1 MSKDKGF
8 QFSILFL
15 FIWIITSIISLVTFD
30 QDFPKLNLSNKLLP
44 PLSSS
49 LNSDS
54 IYFLGTDELGRDVLT
69 CLIEGASNALAI
81 GLLSVF
87 IAAFI
92 GILIGSISSYF
103 GDKELKVNII
113 EIIIKTISLTIY
125 FLFVIFIIPWT
136 QIEFVSIWF
145 HLLLPFTV
153 VFLVFYLA
161 KKIGQKGILNKQ
173 LTLPV
178 DLIIGRIIEIFES
191 LPTLFILVA
200 LSTLISGSWLS
211 ISLIIGFTTWPNIAK
226 FTRSE
231 FLKIKQTTF
240 IEASQALGLD
250 KKTIILK
257 HFLPNAISPIIVTLA
272 FGVASAV
279 IIESTLAFLGL
290 GLNAESASWGN
301 ILASARLNMDAWWLT
316 LFPSIA
322 IYFVIYSCSTIG
334 EKLKI

>member
-1 MSKDKGF
+1 MSLNVWNSKVLIG
-8 QFSILFL
+8 ILLSGTVFL
-15 FIWIITSIISLVTFD
+15 FACNPSIEKIEKNRGIRIQSKEELKT
-30 QDFPKLNLSNKLLP
+30 LN
-44 PLSSS
+44 PLSV
-49 LNSDS
+49 SDAFS
-54 IYFLGTDELGRDVLT
+54 NYVCMLIYQPL
-69 CLIEGASNALAI
+69 LAI
-81 GLLSVF
+81 DYETNELVGVIAEFRPKIEVNGDLLK
-87 IAAFI
+87 INYKIRKGAAFI
-92 GILIGSISSYF
+92 GISIGSISSYY
-103 GDKELKVNII
+103 GDKELKINII

-125 FLFVIFIIPWT
+125 LFVIFIIPWT

-231 FLKIKQTTF
+231 FLK
-240 IEASQALGLD
+240 
-250 KKTIILK
+250 
-257 HFLPNAISPIIVTLA
+257 
-272 FGVASAV
+272 
-279 IIESTLAFLGL
+279 
-290 GLNAESASWGN
+290 
-301 ILASARLNMDAWWLT
+301 
-316 LFPSIA
+316 
-322 IYFVIYSCSTIG
+322 
-334 EKLKI
+334 